1 MSWRPLLVAA
11 VCVPGLAFADG
22 GALRLTRAAGP
33 FVVSIFTAP
42 EPLRVGSAD
51 VSVLVQRRDST
62 AVVLDAS
69 VELRVRAPD
78 AATRMLAASH
88 ALATNR
94 LMQAAPLELPAAGRW
109 ELDVTVGQGSD
120 VATVSCELFV
130 EPPAPRLFARW
141 PPLALPPLAVALF
154 IWRDRLLRRR
164 ARR

>member
-1 MSWRPLLVAA
+1 
-11 VCVPGLAFADG
+11 
-22 GALRLTRAAGP
+22 
-33 FVVSIFTAP
+33 VVSIFTAP

-51 VSVLVQRRDST
+51 VSVLVQRRDSA

-78 AATRMLAASH
+78 ATTRMLAASR

-120 VATVSCELFV
+120 AATVSCELFV
-130 EPPAPRLFARW
+130 ESPGPGHFARW
-141 PPLALPPLAVALF
+141 PPLALPPLAIALF